1 MDAALR
7 AQIYTAAEVSGR
19 LPARHCPG
27 RMLTSRSRLQR
38 DTPYC
43 DARRQCHYP
52 TPTAIVHAPSGGHRQ
67 ANNRRPAA
75 LRETAPLANTASGPS
90 PPTSP
95 STSTSALEPPQHV
108 AAAAARA
115 STAAAPAARQADA
128 VGHSGAVAQSSVYSP
143 TSSFDDLG
151 SASSSSDLEL
161 DSDEPE
167 MCSLVTDPSGD
178 VQLSAR
184 GARGQPLGPS
194 TAILRSGLPY
204 CPAPS
209 GCRCHLSTGPRY
221 IDIDPPLPTWL
232 NVVCESD
239 PSHPLSLAEA
249 AVFNPPLP
257 STLLQDI
264 EARLEA
270 DLVTIAVTILFAV
283 GFISLEFGIN
293 DLIEHYYGESVFAD
307 VVCVSVGLA
316 VVFWVK
322 LSKARLMRF
331 DRWR

>member
-7 AQIYTAAEVSGR
+7 AQIYAAAEFSGR

-27 RMLTSRSRLQR
+27 HMLTSRSRLQR

-43 DARRQCHYP
+43 DAGRQRQCHYS
-52 TPTAIVHAPSGGHRQ
+52 TSTAVVHAPSGGHRQ

-75 LRETAPLANTASGPS
+75 LRETAPLANNASGSSAPASPS
-90 PPTSP
+90 P
-95 STSTSALEPPQHV
+95 STSALEPPQHV

-115 STAAAPAARQADA
+115 STAVAPAARQADA

-143 TSSFDDLG
+143 TSSLEDLG
-151 SASSSSDLEL
+151 TASSSSDVEL

-178 VQLSAR
+178 VQ
-184 GARGQPLGPS
+184 
-194 TAILRSGLPY
+194 
-204 CPAPS
+204 
-209 GCRCHLSTGPRY
+209 
-221 IDIDPPLPTWL
+221 
-232 NVVCESD
+232 VVCESD

-264 EARLEA
+264 EAKLEA